1 MKLELRTNKDF
12 WAAMMYIG
20 VGAIGWWIARDY
32 PFGSA
37 LRMGPGYFPTVLSA
51 LMILMGVYV
60 LALGLRK
67 NHEKV
72 EGNWSVRALIVLPLA
87 TAVFGYL
94 MEEAGFIPAM
104 VALIP
109 MSAAAGKE
117 FKWGEVVLLTI
128 GLTIACAAGF
138 IYGLGLPYPLI
149 KGLWG
154 Y

>member
-1 MKLELRTNKDF
+1 MKFDWRNNRDF
-12 WAAMMYIG
+12 LAGLMYI
-20 VGAIGWWIARDY
+20 VTGAVGWWIARDY

-51 LMILMGVYV
+51 LMILFGIYV
-60 LALGLRK
+60 LVLGIR
-67 NHEKV
+67 NNEKIQ
-72 EGNWSVRALIVLPLA
+72 GHWSIRALIVLPFSVI
-87 TAVFGYL
+87 VFGVL

-104 VALIP
+104 AALIP
-109 MSAAAGKE
+109 ISAASGRE
-117 FKWGEVVLLTI
+117 FKWGEVILLTV

-149 KGLWG
+149 KGMWG